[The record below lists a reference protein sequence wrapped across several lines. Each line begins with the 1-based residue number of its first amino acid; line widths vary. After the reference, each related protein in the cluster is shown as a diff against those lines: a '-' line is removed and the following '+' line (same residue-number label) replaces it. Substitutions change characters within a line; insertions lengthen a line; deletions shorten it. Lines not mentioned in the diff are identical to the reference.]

1 MTETTGAEADAP
13 TTANTN
19 GAKLEQVVAATVEK
33 SNTTKSPLLG
43 SELLYADAGNVEA
56 TNVTLEHSGAET
68 VTAERATIEHSDVKS
83 LEARSVQFT
92 KSGALRVNAENAV
105 LQGSSAGFIQ
115 ADEARL
121 VKSRA
126 VVINAGKLTAEG
138 NVNTFLQFGPV
149 EGEIKTVFTPQ
160 SAAGF
165 GIAFGLVVL
174 VLGGI
179 FRRVV
184 GHSS

>member
-1 MTETTGAEADAP
+1 MTETTDAAAEAP

-19 GAKLEQVVAATVEK
+19 GAEPKRAVAATVEK
-33 SNTTKSPLLG
+33 ADTTKRPSLG

-68 VTAERATIEHSDVKS
+68 ITAERATIEHSDVKS

-92 KSGALRVNAENAV
+92 KSGALKVNAENAV

-115 ADEARL
+115 ADEARI

-138 NVNTFLQFGPV
+138 NVKTLLQFGPV

-165 GIAFGLVVL
+165 GIAFGFVVL
-174 VLGGI
+174 ILGGI
-179 FRRVV
+179 IRRLI
-184 GHSS
+184 GKSS